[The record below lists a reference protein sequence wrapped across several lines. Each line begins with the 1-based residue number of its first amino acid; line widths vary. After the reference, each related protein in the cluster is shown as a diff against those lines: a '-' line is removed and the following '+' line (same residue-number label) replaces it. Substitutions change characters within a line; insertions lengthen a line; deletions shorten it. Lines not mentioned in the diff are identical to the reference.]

1 MKDCRTTRNQT
12 NDGLW

>member
-12 NDGLW
+12 NDELW